1 MSSLRTRFVTAKATL
16 GFTLSSLRRIWS
28 LLPVVV
34 FLSLSACS
42 DSPLDPAHPV
52 TLTLWHVYG
61 AQTYSPMNELVDVE
75 KELARL
81 AKEIEKAEKN
91 ITGLKGKLSNQN
103 FVSRAPEN
111 VVNAEREKLEKA
123 ENLLQQLKESEARLK
138 K

>member
-1 MSSLRTRFVTAKATL
+1 MLCKHTTYFIFRKSAMSSLRARFVTAKATL

-61 AQTYSPMNELVDVE
+61 AQTYSPMN
-75 KELARL
+75 
-81 AKEIEKAEKN
+81 
-91 ITGLKGKLSNQN
+91 
-103 FVSRAPEN
+103 
-111 VVNAEREKLEKA
+111 
-123 ENLLQQLKESEARLK
+123 
-138 K
+138 

>member
-1 MSSLRTRFVTAKATL
+1 M
-16 GFTLSSLRRIWS
+16 
-28 LLPVVV
+28 
-34 FLSLSACS
+34 
-42 DSPLDPAHPV
+42 
-52 TLTLWHVYG
+52 
-61 AQTYSPMNELVDVE
+61 E

-91 ITGLKGKLSNQN
+91 IAGLKGKLSNQN

>member
-1 MSSLRTRFVTAKATL
+1 MLCKHTTYFIFRKSAMSSLRTRFVTAKATL

-61 AQTYSPMNELVDVE
+61 AQT
-75 KELARL
+75 
-81 AKEIEKAEKN
+81 
-91 ITGLKGKLSNQN
+91 
-103 FVSRAPEN
+103 
-111 VVNAEREKLEKA
+111 
-123 ENLLQQLKESEARLK
+123 
-138 K
+138 